1 MREVVV
7 LSGKGG
13 TGKTSLVGS
22 FAAIARAKVLADC
35 DVDAAD
41 LHLLLDPHNKEEHE
55 FWSGQ
60 VAFVDEDKCTECGLC
75 QEVCRFGAIADFK
88 VDATACEGCGFCYRI
103 CPADAISMTDCLAGY
118 WFISHTKYGPLVHA
132 RLGIAQENSGKLV
145 AAVRKQAR
153 ALAEGQGASY
163 IITDGPPGIGCPVIS
178 SLSGANLALLVTEPT
193 LSGIHDLE
201 RVLGV
206 CQHFSVPATVCIN
219 KYDINEANS
228 CQIESYCRSQGVEV
242 TAKIP
247 FDNVVT
253 KALVAGI
260 PVVEYSQG
268 RVTQEIERLWATVSQ
283 CMAQTCIRSQKNS
296 KKLLKRSVNADI
308 RLPM

>member
-1 MREVVV
+1 MKEVVI

-13 TGKTSLVGS
+13 TGKTSIVGS
-22 FAAIARAKVLADC
+22 FAALAQSKVLADC

-41 LHLLLDPHNKEEHE
+41 LHLLLNPSIKEENE

-60 VAFVDEDKCTECGLC
+60 VAVIDDKECTQCGLC
-75 QEVCRFGAIADFK
+75 QDVCRFGAINDFK
-88 VDATACEGCGFCYRI
+88 VDPISCEGCGFCLHI
-103 CPADAISMTDCLAGY
+103 CPAEAITMKESLSGH
-118 WFISHTKYGPLVHA
+118 WFISDTKYGRLLHA

-145 AAVRKQAR
+145 ALVRQEAKQIGER
-153 ALAEGQGASY
+153 DGLSY
-163 IITDGPPGIGCPVIS
+163 IISDGPPGIGCPVIS

-206 CQHFSVPATVCIN
+206 CHHFGIPALVCIN
-219 KYDINEANS
+219 KYDVNEDNTR
-228 CQIESYCRSQGVEV
+228 QIERYCQNQGVEV
-242 TAKIP
+242 AAKIP

-253 KALVAGI
+253 EAIVQGL

-268 RVTQEIERLWATVSQ
+268 KVTQEIESLWQHITRALV
-283 CMAQTCIRSQKNS
+283 
-296 KKLLKRSVNADI
+296 
-308 RLPM
+308 

>member
-1 MREVVV
+1 MKEVVV

-13 TGKTSLVGS
+13 TGKTSIVGC
-22 FAAIARAKVLADC
+22 FAALAQSKVLADC

-41 LHLLLDPHNKEEHE
+41 LHLLLKTVIQQQNE

-60 VAFVDEDKCTECGLC
+60 VSFIDEEKCTHCSLC
-75 QEVCRFGAIADFK
+75 QELCRFEAIKDYK
-88 VDATACEGCGFCYRI
+88 VDPISCEGCGFCSHI
-103 CPADAISMTDCLAGY
+103 CPVEAITMKGNMSGR
-118 WFISHTKYGPLVHA
+118 WFISNTQYGPLVHG

-145 AAVRKQAR
+145 ALVRQQAR
-153 ALAEGQGASY
+153 LLAKEPGFDY
-163 IITDGPPGIGCPVIS
+163 IISDGPPGIGCPVIS

-206 CQHFSVPATVCIN
+206 CHHFGVPALVCIN
-219 KYDINEANS
+219 KYDINEDNTR
-228 CQIESYCRSQGVEV
+228 QIESYCLSQGVEV
-242 TAKIP
+242 ASEIP

-253 KALVAGI
+253 EALVQGL

-268 RVTQEIERLWATVSQ
+268 KVTQETESLWQHIIRVLEER
-283 CMAQTCIRSQKNS
+283 
-296 KKLLKRSVNADI
+296 KR
-308 RLPM
+308 